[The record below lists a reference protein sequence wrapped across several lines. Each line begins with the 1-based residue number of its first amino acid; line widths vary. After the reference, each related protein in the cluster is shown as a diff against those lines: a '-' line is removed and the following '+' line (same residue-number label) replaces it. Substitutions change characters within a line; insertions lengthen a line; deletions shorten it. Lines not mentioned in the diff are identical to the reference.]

1 MPTHPAARW
10 HIRVTVERDG
20 QSASLTFDHSPV
32 TIGGAPTNDVVLGGP
47 HISRTHST
55 VALSG
60 GQLLYR
66 DQSSNGSFLNGQRID
81 EVPLD
86 PTDVIVVRPYRLT
99 FVLLVQPERPTV
111 RLDDWPFGDKAP
123 ASPEDDRPTLLLYGR
138 ADQEAPAPDNR
149 DVSPDAA
156 SPQSFELQLIKVP
169 DELQQRTFSFDR
181 RFADGELI
189 TIGRAP
195 DAHVTLD
202 LQSVSRRH
210 AVIMLVAGAQ
220 WLVKDLGSRNGI
232 EVNGQSVSSAMLA
245 DGDEIAFGPDVTAVF
260 RQPLPAAV
268 AEPRLP
274 APVAADS
281 SVSRETL
288 SIGSHPSTWSESV
301 TVVAVSGRIDGY
313 NYPAFRDH
321 LNRVIDNGERLLIVD
336 FSLCPFCDHA
346 GLGVLLSTKAAL
358 DKRKGRLCLIGL
370 NQMLSEGL
378 SLLGLRSM
386 LAIELDEAAA
396 VRRLLAE

>member
-60 GQLLYR
+60 GRLLYR
-66 DQSSNGSFLNGQRID
+66 DESSNGSFLNGQRIA

-111 RLDDWPFGDKAP
+111 QFDDWPFGNKAP
-123 ASPEDDRPTLLLYGR
+123 ASPEDDRPTLLLYER
-138 ADQEAPAPDNR
+138 AAEQVAAPDHR
-149 DVSPDAA
+149 HVSPDAA

-181 RFADGELI
+181 GFADGDLI
-189 TIGRAP
+189 TIGRAS
-195 DAHVTLD
+195 DADVTLD

-232 EVNGQSVSSAMLA
+232 EVNGHAVPSAMLA

-260 RQPLPAAV
+260 RQPLPPAA
-268 AEPRLP
+268 AESRPP

-281 SVSRETL
+281 SASRETL
-288 SIGSHPSTWSESV
+288 SIGSRTSIWSGAV
-301 TVVAVSGRIDGY
+301 TVVTVTGRIDGY

-321 LNRVIDNGERLLIVD
+321 LNRVIDSGERLLIVD

-346 GLGVLLSTKAAL
+346 GLGVLLSTKAGL
-358 DKRKGRLCLIGL
+358 DSRKGRLCLIGL

-386 LAIELDEAAA
+386 LAIEVDEAAA